1 MIQFFLFIFVAVL
14 AFVLVGI
21 VRALMYANRMRRAVR
36 DLFTGGRDSS
46 AADNGRSTGRRAGTS
61 RPKRAKKIGRD
72 VGEYVEFEE
81 ITAEQSTVADDEET
95 TSGTGTR
102 TEVKTEQQVTDIEW
116 EDL

>member
-46 AADNGRSTGRRAGTS
+46 AADNGRSAGRRAGTS

-81 ITAEQSTVADDEET
+81 ITAEQTTVAADEET
-95 TSGTGTR
+95 TSGTG